1 MSEISKLLE
10 YASEVGASDIHLVAG
25 EKPVFRQFGDLVEG
39 CSDVLTSESI
49 HAILQE
55 IVPKRLL
62 ASFENEHEV
71 DFSMDEPG
79 IGRYRAN
86 AFFEKGRPSLALR
99 AVRTEVPSFEELG
112 LPAIIGDI
120 ALCRRGILLAS
131 GPTGCGKSTT
141 LARMIQHINEND
153 HMRVI
158 TIEDPIEFLFTN
170 KRSIILQREIGT
182 DTPSFAHALR
192 STLRQDPD
200 IIMIGEMRDADSF
213 QAALTMAETGHL
225 VLSTL
230 HTDTASQAISRILN
244 FFPIEQRDVI
254 RMSLADNLRGV
265 VCQRLL
271 QTVKGELAPTVEILL
286 NTPIVRKL
294 LLTGGLEKLH
304 SAIETDAESGM
315 MTFNDSL
322 HQLIKAGTIT
332 EETGL
337 ASSNNPSQL
346 QMYLEGIHLDEG
358 KRIISGG

>member
-1 MSEISKLLE
+1 MMSISSLLE
-10 YASEVGASDIHLVAG
+10 YASKVGASDIHLVAG
-25 EKPVFRQFGDLVEG
+25 EKPVFRQFGELVEG
-39 CSDVLTSESI
+39 GSDVMTPDGI
-49 HAILQE
+49 TAILRE
-55 IVPKRLL
+55 VVPERLQAML
-62 ASFENEHEV
+62 ASEHEV
-71 DFSMDEPG
+71 DFSMDLPG

-99 AVRTEVPSFEELG
+99 AVRMEVPTFEELG
-112 LPAIIGDI
+112 LPSLIGDI

-153 HMRVI
+153 HMRII
-158 TIEDPIEFLFTN
+158 TIEDPIEFLFSN

-182 DTPSFAHALR
+182 DTPSFSHALR

-230 HTDTASQAISRILN
+230 HTDTASQAVSRILN

-254 RMSLADNLRGV
+254 RMSLADNMRGV

-271 QTVKGELAPTVEILL
+271 QDSSNGLAPTVEILL

-294 LLTGGLEKLH
+294 LLTGALEKLH
-304 SAIETDAESGM
+304 AAIETDNESGM
-315 MTFNDSL
+315 MTFNESL
-322 HQLIKAGTIT
+322 HQLIESGVIT

-337 ASSNNPSQL
+337 ANSNNPSQL
-346 QMYLEGIHLDEG
+346 KMYLEGIHLDEG
-358 KRIISGG
+358 KRIIVDG